1 LAKLQKPPAGRELV
15 VLFVAIRAMP
25 AMRAA
30 NCWSLLGCLSLHI
43 AEMGI
48 ELGEEIGRSFRDV
61 RTRAE
66 DRYRARLMDG
76 A

>member
-1 LAKLQKPPAGRELV
+1 
-15 VLFVAIRAMP
+15 MP

>member
-1 LAKLQKPPAGRELV
+1 
-15 VLFVAIRAMP
+15 
-25 AMRAA
+25 
-30 NCWSLLGCLSLHI
+30 
-43 AEMGI
+43 MGI